1 MPENESLSLRLPG
14 ENGWELWLREGK
26 KGWRKAEKDDGK
38 RGDIFAI
45 ESLALD
51 SSPFWLMGAG
61 DTESNLEA
69 TAALRWD
76 AQGHDTE
83 GEGQSWLYW
92 RVEEEEGRVLAATI
106 AIASDGPEASWA
118 DYEPETFEIYA
129 SMLPIP
135 SGECAL
141 WKELGRYVLG
151 FVRGDRLL
159 HVTVLNSRVL
169 DAAAAWEI
177 RDLAASL
184 EVRGFLP
191 KLRGMRLWTEAGD
204 EFTSTIKEAI
214 DVRVRQQAKPVPT
227 LPAEPSGLLPD
238 SIAILRMEKLQRA
251 RMARVIGVVV
261 AAYIAFFA
269 AWAGWL
275 WLRDHRVSQ
284 AEADL
289 AERAPEV
296 QAIYNAQQRWMA
308 LEAATDPNHYPVEMF
323 HQIVSLLP
331 PEGIQLQRF
340 ALTPQKMTV
349 IGVAST
355 TGLANKFKA
364 DVEANESL
372 KRFEW
377 TLPPINVLEDN
388 RASFT
393 VDGTLAGADPNE

>member
-1 MPENESLSLRLPG
+1 MPEAESLSLRLPG

-26 KGWRKAEKDDGK
+26 KGWKLAEKDDGK
-38 RGDIFAI
+38 KGDIFAI
-45 ESLALD
+45 ESLAID

-61 DTESNLEA
+61 DTEANLEA

-76 AQGHDTE
+76 ALGHDTE
-83 GEGQSWLYW
+83 GEGLSWLYW
-92 RVEEEEGRVLAATI
+92 QVAEEEGRVLAATV
-106 AIASDGPEASWA
+106 ALATDGSESSWS
-118 DYEPETFEIYA
+118 DYEPEIFELYA

-141 WKELGRYVLG
+141 WMDLGRYVLG

-159 HVTVLNSRVL
+159 HVTVLNARVL
-169 DAAAAWEI
+169 DAAAAWEVH
-177 RDLAASL
+177 DLALSL
-184 EVRGFLP
+184 EVRGFVT
-191 KLRGMRLWTEAGD
+191 KLKGMRLWTEAGD
-204 EFTSTIKEAI
+204 EFTSTIKEAL
-214 DVRVRQQAKPVPT
+214 DVRVRQQPRPAPT
-227 LPAEPSGLLPD
+227 LPAEPSGLLPP
-238 SIAILRMEKLQRA
+238 SVAVMRLEQLQRA
-251 RMARVIGVVV
+251 RMARIIGVVV
-261 AAYIAFFA
+261 AAYIAFFT

-289 AERAPEV
+289 AVRDPEV
-296 QAIYNAQQRWMA
+296 QSIRDAQQRWLA

-331 PEGIQLQRF
+331 PEGIQFQRF

-372 KRFEW
+372 KRYEW

-393 VDGTLAGADPNE
+393 VDGVLAGTTADE

>member
-14 ENGWELWLREGK
+14 ETGWELWLREGK
-26 KGWRKAEKDDGK
+26 KGWKRADRDDGRKAS
-38 RGDIFAI
+38 IFAI
-45 ESLALD
+45 ESLAID
-51 SSPFWLMGAG
+51 SAPFWLVAAG
-61 DTESNLEA
+61 DTEANLEA
-69 TAALRWD
+69 TATLRWD
-76 AQGHDTE
+76 SLGHDTE

-92 RVEEEEGRVLAATI
+92 KVAEEEGRVLAATV
-106 AIASDGPEASWA
+106 AIASDGPDASWTEY
-118 DYEPETFEIYA
+118 DPETFEIYA
-129 SMLPIP
+129 TMLPIP
-135 SGECAL
+135 SGECAV

-169 DAAAAWEI
+169 DATAAWEI
-177 RDLAASL
+177 RDLTASL

-191 KLRGMRLWTEAGD
+191 KLKGMRLWTEAGE
-204 EFTSTIKEAI
+204 EFSSTIKEAI
-214 DVRVRQQAKPVPT
+214 EVRLRSQPKPPPT
-227 LPAEPSGLLPD
+227 LPSEPSGLLPG
-238 SIAILRMEKLQRA
+238 SVAVLRIEKLQRA
-251 RMARVIGVVV
+251 RLARVIGVVV

-275 WLRDHRVSQ
+275 WLRDYRVSQ

-296 QAIYNAQQRWMA
+296 EAIQNTRRKWMA
-308 LEAATDPNHYPVEMF
+308 LEPATDPNHYPVEMF

-349 IGVAST
+349 IGIAST

-372 KRFEW
+372 KLFEW

-393 VDGTLAGADPNE
+393 VDGTLPGANPNE